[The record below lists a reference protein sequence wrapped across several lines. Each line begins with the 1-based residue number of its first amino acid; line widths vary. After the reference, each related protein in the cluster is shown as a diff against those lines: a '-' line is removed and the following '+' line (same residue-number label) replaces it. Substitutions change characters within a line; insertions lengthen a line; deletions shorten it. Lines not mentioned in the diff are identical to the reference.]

1 MRFMTTRNSQGGVNE
16 RTIDQLK
23 IGVKEAVV
31 VGIFL
36 ISHAVS
42 WGIVVNGNS
51 ERDQKISALADRVS
65 KQDDAIGRLMHEV
78 TKVSRDTEWIRS
90 YLNGHNQ
97 STPP

>member
-1 MRFMTTRNSQGGVNE
+1 MRFMPTKYEVEHVRE

-51 ERDQKISALADRVS
+51 ERDQKINALNDRVTR
-65 KQDDAIGRLMHEV
+65 QDDAIGRLMHEV

-90 YLNGHNQ
+90 YLNNHNQ